1 MSAYISSLT
10 QVRNPAA
17 SPESDNAAT
26 ATKNKKKKNTL
37 ALSIQFNAVAYLI
50 KIQIN

>member
-26 ATKNKKKKNTL
+26 ATKNKKKKKYISFIY
-37 ALSIQFNAVAYLI
+37 SIQCSSLLN
-50 KIQIN
+50 KNSN